1 METIKI
7 TAGKYT
13 FKAKLETE
21 LAPTTCAEFL
31 KLLPYR
37 QKIIHVRW
45 SGQATWIPLG
55 DFHLDVKLENQTG
68 TPAPG
73 QILFYPKGISETE
86 LLFPYGKTI
95 FACRDG
101 LLQANHFLTVIEG
114 QENMHALG
122 EHVLWHGAQD
132 ILFER

>member
-7 TAGKYT
+7 KAGK
-13 FKAKLETE
+13 FSFLARLETDR
-21 LAPTTCAEFL
+21 APTTCNEFL

-45 SGQATWIPLG
+45 SGQSTWIPLG
-55 DFHLDVKLENQTG
+55 DFELKVKLENQTG

-73 QILFYPKGISETE
+73 EILFYPKGISETE
-86 LLFPYGKTI
+86 LLFPYGLTI
-95 FACRDG
+95 FACKDG
-101 LLQANHFLTVIEG
+101 LLKGNHFLTIIEG
-114 QENMHALG
+114 NENLQELG
-122 EHVLWHGAQD
+122 ELVLWQGAQD